1 MTFRKKKSLHSFENG
16 IKLVNLSKKS
26 TFCSRKIFKVWKGKI
41 TFKKWFPPP
50 PKQPSIQVHPKSKDT
65 RSGEGFF
72 LYKDCNVHPP
82 SENPQG
88 NLCIALCVHSKHHG
102 PGKIDLFFPYP
113 KGIVWGFGKIS
124 KLLLTSEWGMI
135 FTLFYDTYKPLAK
148 FDDQVFLIHKV
159 QSISAF
165 SNKCIIF
172 YI

>member
-1 MTFRKKKSLHSFENG
+1 MEWENYFQ
-16 IKLVNLSKKS
+16 VMVPPSQLSS
-26 TFCSRKIFKVWKGKI
+26 
-41 TFKKWFPPP
+41 PPDRYILNQ
-50 PKQPSIQVHPKSKDT
+50 KTQGVGRAFS
-65 RSGEGFF
+65 

-88 NLCIALCVHSKHHG
+88 TLCIALCVHSKHHG
-102 PGKIDLFFPYP
+102 PGKIDLFFSYP

-124 KLLLTSEWGMI
+124 KLLLTSEEGMI
-135 FTLFYDTYKPLAK
+135 FTLFYDTFKPLWRQSWEKTNIFLLVK

-159 QSISAF
+159 QSSSAF